1 MGGAKS
7 PPFFMKNK
15 VGYYFLIPTITLL
28 FFTSIYP
35 LIYSFIYSF
44 FNWNWG
50 EQKDYVGL
58 QNYIFLLTD
67 KEFWIV
73 IRNTFLFASLAC
85 FFEVSLGIILALYID
100 RIKIGSTIIRTILL
114 IPLMVSGIIVSMMS
128 KVIFNNLFG
137 VVPFYLKKIGLKSSF
152 FGSSDAA
159 MPTLIGVDVW
169 WQTAFVFIII
179 LAGLQSIPQEPIES
193 ARIEGATEWQI
204 TRYIRLPMIKS
215 LVLLVIIFRS
225 IDTLKIFDLV
235 WGITGG
241 GPGISTEVVQ
251 TYSYRLAFG
260 FLQMSKSMTVMIL
273 FSSVVI
279 SLTFI
284 YSLIEK
290 RNND

>member
-1 MGGAKS
+1 
-7 PPFFMKNK
+7 MKNNI
-15 VGYYFLIPTITLL
+15 GYYFLIPSIILL
-28 FFTSIYP
+28 AFTSIYP
-35 LIYSFIYSF
+35 LFYSLIHSF

-50 EQKDYVGL
+50 EQKDFVGL
-58 QNYIFLLTD
+58 QNYIFLLTNE
-67 KEFWIV
+67 EFWVV
-73 IRNTFLFASLAC
+73 IRNTFLFASFAC

-100 RIKIGSTIIRTILL
+100 RIKVGSTIIRTILL

-137 VVPFYLKKIGLKSSF
+137 VIPFYLKKIGLKSSF

-193 ARIEGATEWQI
+193 AKIEGATEWQI
-204 TRYIRLPMIKS
+204 TRYIRLPMIRS
-215 LVLLVIIFRS
+215 LVFLVIIFRS

-279 SLTFI
+279 CLTFI

>member
-1 MGGAKS
+1 
-7 PPFFMKNK
+7 MKNNI
-15 VGYYFLIPTITLL
+15 GYYFLIPSILL
-28 FFTSIYP
+28 LAFTSIYP
-35 LIYSFIYSF
+35 LFYSFINSF
-44 FNWNWG
+44 YNWNWG
-50 EQKDYVGL
+50 EQRDYVGL
-58 QNYIFLLTD
+58 ENYIFLLTNE
-67 KEFWIV
+67 EFWVV
-73 IRNTFLFASLAC
+73 IKNTFLFASFAC

-100 RIKIGSTIIRTILL
+100 RIKVGSTIIRTILL

-137 VVPFYLKKIGLKSSF
+137 VIPFYLKKIGLKSSF
-152 FGSSDAA
+152 FGSPDAA

-204 TRYIRLPMIKS
+204 TRFIRLPMIRS

>member
-15 VGYYFLIPTITLL
+15 IGYYFLIPTITLL

-114 IPLMVSGIIVSMMS
+114 IPLMASGIIVSMMS

-279 SLTFI
+279 SLTLI

>member
-1 MGGAKS
+1 
-7 PPFFMKNK
+7 MKNNI
-15 VGYYFLIPTITLL
+15 GYYFLIPSILL
-28 FFTSIYP
+28 LAFTSIYP
-35 LIYSFIYSF
+35 LFYSFINSF
-44 FNWNWG
+44 YNWNWG
-50 EQKDYVGL
+50 EQRDFVGL
-58 QNYIFLLTD
+58 ENYIFLLTNE
-67 KEFWIV
+67 EFWIV
-73 IRNTFLFASLAC
+73 IRNTFLFASFAC

-100 RIKIGSTIIRTILL
+100 RIKVGSTIIRTILL

-137 VVPFYLKKIGLKSSF
+137 VIPFYLKKVGLKSSF
-152 FGSSDAA
+152 FGSPDAA

-204 TRYIRLPMIKS
+204 TRFIRLPMIRS

>member
-1 MGGAKS
+1 
-7 PPFFMKNK
+7 MKNNI
-15 VGYYFLIPTITLL
+15 GYYFLIPSIILL
-28 FFTSIYP
+28 AFTSIYP
-35 LIYSFIYSF
+35 LFYSLIHSF
-44 FNWNWG
+44 YNWNWG

-58 QNYIFLLTD
+58 QNYIFLLTNE
-67 KEFWIV
+67 EFWIV
-73 IRNTFLFASLAC
+73 IRNTFLFASFAC
-85 FFEVSLGIILALYID
+85 FFEVTLGIILALYID
-100 RIKIGSTIIRTILL
+100 RIKVGSTIIRTILL

-137 VVPFYLKKIGLKSSF
+137 VIPFYLKKIGLKSSF
-152 FGSSDAA
+152 FGSPDAA

-204 TRYIRLPMIKS
+204 TRFIRLPMIRS

>member
-1 MGGAKS
+1 
-7 PPFFMKNK
+7 MKNNI
-15 VGYYFLIPTITLL
+15 GYYFLIPSILL
-28 FFTSIYP
+28 LAFTSIYP
-35 LIYSFIYSF
+35 LFYSFINSF
-44 FNWNWG
+44 YNWNWG
-50 EQKDYVGL
+50 EQRDYVGL
-58 QNYIFLLTD
+58 DNYIFLLTNE
-67 KEFWIV
+67 EFWVV
-73 IRNTFLFASLAC
+73 IKNTFLFASFAC
-85 FFEVSLGIILALYID
+85 FFEVTLGIILALYID
-100 RIKIGSTIIRTILL
+100 RIKVGSTIIRTILL

-137 VVPFYLKKIGLKSSF
+137 VIPFYLKKIGLKSSF
-152 FGSSDAA
+152 FGSPDAA

-204 TRYIRLPMIKS
+204 TRFIRLPMIRS
-215 LVLLVIIFRS
+215 LVFLVIIFRS

-290 RNND
+290 RGND

>member
-1 MGGAKS
+1 
-7 PPFFMKNK
+7 MKNNI
-15 VGYYFLIPTITLL
+15 GYYFLIPSILL
-28 FFTSIYP
+28 LAFTSIYP
-35 LIYSFIYSF
+35 LFYSFINSF
-44 FNWNWG
+44 YNWNWG
-50 EQKDYVGL
+50 EQRDYVGL
-58 QNYIFLLTD
+58 DNYIFLLTNE
-67 KEFWIV
+67 EFWVV
-73 IRNTFLFASLAC
+73 IRNTFLFASFAC
-85 FFEVSLGIILALYID
+85 FFEVTLGIILALYID
-100 RIKIGSTIIRTILL
+100 RIKVGSTIIRTILL

-137 VVPFYLKKIGLKSSF
+137 VIPFYLKKIGLKSSF
-152 FGSSDAA
+152 FGSPDAA

-204 TRYIRLPMIKS
+204 TRFIRLPMIRS

>member
-1 MGGAKS
+1 
-7 PPFFMKNK
+7 MKNK
-15 VGYYFLIPTITLL
+15 IGYYFLIPTITLL

-73 IRNTFLFASLAC
+73 IRNTFLFASFAC

>member
-1 MGGAKS
+1 
-7 PPFFMKNK
+7 MKNNI
-15 VGYYFLIPTITLL
+15 GYYFLIPSIILL
-28 FFTSIYP
+28 AFTSIYP
-35 LIYSFIYSF
+35 LFYSLIHSF
-44 FNWNWG
+44 YNWNWG
-50 EQKDYVGL
+50 EQRDFVGL
-58 QNYIFLLTD
+58 QNYIFLLTNE
-67 KEFWIV
+67 EFWIV
-73 IRNTFLFASLAC
+73 IKNTFLFASFAC

-137 VVPFYLKKIGLKSSF
+137 VIPFYLKKIGLKSSF

-193 ARIEGATEWQI
+193 AKIEGATEWQI
-204 TRYIRLPMIKS
+204 TRYIRLPMIRS
-215 LVLLVIIFRS
+215 LVFLVIIFRS

-279 SLTFI
+279 CLTFI

>member
-1 MGGAKS
+1 
-7 PPFFMKNK
+7 MKNNI
-15 VGYYFLIPTITLL
+15 GYYFLIPSILL
-28 FFTSIYP
+28 LAFTSIYP
-35 LIYSFIYSF
+35 LFYSLIHSF
-44 FNWNWG
+44 YNWNWG

-58 QNYIFLLTD
+58 QNYIFLLTNE
-67 KEFWIV
+67 EFWIV
-73 IRNTFLFASLAC
+73 IRNTFLFASFAC

-100 RIKIGSTIIRTILL
+100 RIKVGSTIIRTILL

-137 VVPFYLKKIGLKSSF
+137 VIPFYLKKIGLKSSF

-193 ARIEGATEWQI
+193 ANSEGATEWQI
-204 TRYIRLPMIKS
+204 TRYIRLPMIRS
-215 LVLLVIIFRS
+215 LVFLVIIFRS

-260 FLQMSKSMTVMIL
+260 FLQMSKSMTVMLL

-290 RNND
+290 KYND

>member
-1 MGGAKS
+1 
-7 PPFFMKNK
+7 MKNNI
-15 VGYYFLIPTITLL
+15 GYYFLIPSILL
-28 FFTSIYP
+28 LAFTSIYP
-35 LIYSFIYSF
+35 LFYSFINSF
-44 FNWNWG
+44 YNWNWG
-50 EQKDYVGL
+50 EQRDYVGL
-58 QNYIFLLTD
+58 DNYICLLTNE
-67 KEFWIV
+67 EFWVV
-73 IRNTFLFASLAC
+73 IKNTFLFASFAC
-85 FFEVSLGIILALYID
+85 FFEVTLGIILALYID
-100 RIKIGSTIIRTILL
+100 RIKVGSTIIRTILL

-137 VVPFYLKKIGLKSSF
+137 VIPFYLKKIGLKSSF
-152 FGSSDAA
+152 FGSPDAA

-204 TRYIRLPMIKS
+204 TRFIRLPMIRS

>member
-1 MGGAKS
+1 
-7 PPFFMKNK
+7 
-15 VGYYFLIPTITLL
+15 
-28 FFTSIYP
+28 
-35 LIYSFIYSF
+35 
-44 FNWNWG
+44 
-50 EQKDYVGL
+50 
-58 QNYIFLLTD
+58 
-67 KEFWIV
+67 
-73 IRNTFLFASLAC
+73 
-85 FFEVSLGIILALYID
+85 
-100 RIKIGSTIIRTILL
+100 
-114 IPLMVSGIIVSMMS
+114 
-128 KVIFNNLFG
+128 
-137 VVPFYLKKIGLKSSF
+137 
-152 FGSSDAA
+152 

-279 SLTFI
+279 SLTLI

>member
-1 MGGAKS
+1 
-7 PPFFMKNK
+7 MKNNI
-15 VGYYFLIPTITLL
+15 GYYFLIPSILL
-28 FFTSIYP
+28 LAFTSIYP
-35 LIYSFIYSF
+35 LFYSFINSF
-44 FNWNWG
+44 YNWNWG
-50 EQKDYVGL
+50 EQRDYVGL
-58 QNYIFLLTD
+58 DNYIFLLTNE
-67 KEFWIV
+67 EFWVV
-73 IRNTFLFASLAC
+73 IKNTFLFASFAC

-100 RIKIGSTIIRTILL
+100 RIKVGSTIIRTILL

-137 VVPFYLKKIGLKSSF
+137 VIPFYLKKIGLKSSF
-152 FGSSDAA
+152 FGSPDAA

-204 TRYIRLPMIKS
+204 TRFIRLPMIRS

>member
-1 MGGAKS
+1 
-7 PPFFMKNK
+7 MKNNI
-15 VGYYFLIPTITLL
+15 GYYFLIPSILL
-28 FFTSIYP
+28 LAFTSIYP
-35 LIYSFIYSF
+35 LFYSFINSF
-44 FNWNWG
+44 YNWNWG
-50 EQKDYVGL
+50 EQRDYVGL
-58 QNYIFLLTD
+58 ENYIFLLTNE
-67 KEFWIV
+67 EFWIV
-73 IRNTFLFASLAC
+73 IKNTFLFASFAC
-85 FFEVSLGIILALYID
+85 FFEVTLGIILALYID
-100 RIKIGSTIIRTILL
+100 RIKVGSTIIRTILL

-137 VVPFYLKKIGLKSSF
+137 VIPFYLKKIGLKSSF
-152 FGSSDAA
+152 FGSPDAA

-204 TRYIRLPMIKS
+204 TRFIRLPMIRS

>member
-1 MGGAKS
+1 
-7 PPFFMKNK
+7 MKNNI
-15 VGYYFLIPTITLL
+15 GYYFLIPSILL
-28 FFTSIYP
+28 LAFTSIYP
-35 LIYSFIYSF
+35 LFYSFINSF
-44 FNWNWG
+44 YNWNWG
-50 EQKDYVGL
+50 EQRDYVGL
-58 QNYIFLLTD
+58 ENYIFLLTNE
-67 KEFWIV
+67 EFWVV
-73 IRNTFLFASLAC
+73 IKNTFLFASFAC

-100 RIKIGSTIIRTILL
+100 RIKVGSTIIRTILL

-137 VVPFYLKKIGLKSSF
+137 VIPFYLKKIGLKSSF

-193 ARIEGATEWQI
+193 AKIEGATEWQI
-204 TRYIRLPMIKS
+204 TRYIRLPMIRS
-215 LVLLVIIFRS
+215 LVFLVIIFRS

-290 RNND
+290 KYND

>member
-1 MGGAKS
+1 
-7 PPFFMKNK
+7 MKNNI
-15 VGYYFLIPTITLL
+15 GYYFLNPSILL
-28 FFTSIYP
+28 LAFTSIYP
-35 LIYSFIYSF
+35 LFYSLIQSF
-44 FNWNWG
+44 YNWNWG
-50 EQKDYVGL
+50 EQRDFVGL
-58 QNYIFLLTD
+58 QNYIFLLTNE
-67 KEFWIV
+67 EFWVV
-73 IRNTFLFASLAC
+73 IKNTFLFASFAC

-100 RIKIGSTIIRTILL
+100 RIKVGSTIIRTILL

-137 VVPFYLKKIGLKSSF
+137 VIPFYLKKIGLKSSF

-204 TRYIRLPMIKS
+204 TRFIRLPMIRS
-215 LVLLVIIFRS
+215 LVFLVIIFRS
-225 IDTLKIFDLV
+225 IDTLKIFELV

>member
-1 MGGAKS
+1 
-7 PPFFMKNK
+7 MKNNI
-15 VGYYFLIPTITLL
+15 GYYFLIPSILL
-28 FFTSIYP
+28 LAFTSIYP
-35 LIYSFIYSF
+35 LFYSLINSF
-44 FNWNWG
+44 YNWNWG

-58 QNYIFLLTD
+58 QNYIFLLTNE
-67 KEFWIV
+67 EFWIV
-73 IRNTFLFASLAC
+73 IRNTFLFASFAC

-100 RIKIGSTIIRTILL
+100 RIKVGSTIIRTILL

-137 VVPFYLKKIGLKSSF
+137 VIPFYLKKIGLKSSF

-193 ARIEGATEWQI
+193 AKIEGATEWQI
-204 TRYIRLPMIKS
+204 TRYIRLPMIRS
-215 LVLLVIIFRS
+215 LVFLVIIFRS

-279 SLTFI
+279 CLTFI

>member
-1 MGGAKS
+1 
-7 PPFFMKNK
+7 MKNNI
-15 VGYYFLIPTITLL
+15 GYYFLIPSILL
-28 FFTSIYP
+28 LTFTSIYP
-35 LIYSFIYSF
+35 LFYSLIQSF
-44 FNWNWG
+44 YNWNWG
-50 EQKDYVGL
+50 EQRDFVGL
-58 QNYIFLLTD
+58 QNYIFLLTNE
-67 KEFWIV
+67 EFWVV
-73 IRNTFLFASLAC
+73 IKNTFLFASFAC
-85 FFEVSLGIILALYID
+85 FFEVTLGIILALYID
-100 RIKIGSTIIRTILL
+100 RIKVGSTIIRTILL

-137 VVPFYLKKIGLKSSF
+137 VIPFYLKKIGLKSSF
-152 FGSSDAA
+152 FGSPDAA

-204 TRYIRLPMIKS
+204 TRFIRLPMIRS

>member
-1 MGGAKS
+1 
-7 PPFFMKNK
+7 MKNK
-15 VGYYFLIPTITLL
+15 IGYYFLIPTITLL

-67 KEFWIV
+67 REFWIV
-73 IRNTFLFASLAC
+73 IRNTFLFASFAC
-85 FFEVSLGIILALYID
+85 FFEVLLGIILALYID

-114 IPLMVSGIIVSMMS
+114 VPLMVSGIIVSMMS

>member
-1 MGGAKS
+1 
-7 PPFFMKNK
+7 MKNNI
-15 VGYYFLIPTITLL
+15 GYYFLIPSILL
-28 FFTSIYP
+28 LAFTSIYP
-35 LIYSFIYSF
+35 LFYSVINSF
-44 FNWNWG
+44 YNWNWG
-50 EQKDYVGL
+50 EQRDYVGL
-58 QNYIFLLTD
+58 ENYIFLLTNE
-67 KEFWIV
+67 EFWVV
-73 IRNTFLFASLAC
+73 IKNTFLFASFAC
-85 FFEVSLGIILALYID
+85 FFEVTLGIILALYID
-100 RIKIGSTIIRTILL
+100 RIKVGSTIIRTILL

-137 VVPFYLKKIGLKSSF
+137 VIPFYLKKIGLKSSF
-152 FGSSDAA
+152 FGAPDAA

-204 TRYIRLPMIKS
+204 TRFIRLPMIRS

>member
-1 MGGAKS
+1 
-7 PPFFMKNK
+7 MKNNI
-15 VGYYFLIPTITLL
+15 GYYFLIPSILL
-28 FFTSIYP
+28 LAFTSIYP
-35 LIYSFIYSF
+35 LFYSFINSF
-44 FNWNWG
+44 YNWNWG
-50 EQKDYVGL
+50 EQRDFVGL
-58 QNYIFLLTD
+58 KNYIFLL
-67 KEFWIV
+67 KNEEFWIV
-73 IRNTFLFASLAC
+73 IRNTFLFASFAC

-100 RIKIGSTIIRTILL
+100 RIKVGSTIIRTILL

-137 VVPFYLKKIGLKSSF
+137 VIPFYLKKIGLKSSF

-193 ARIEGATEWQI
+193 AKIEGATEWQI
-204 TRYIRLPMIKS
+204 TRYIRLPMIRS
-215 LVLLVIIFRS
+215 LVFLVIIFRS

>member
-1 MGGAKS
+1 
-7 PPFFMKNK
+7 MKNNI
-15 VGYYFLIPTITLL
+15 GYYFLIPSILL
-28 FFTSIYP
+28 LAFTSIYP
-35 LIYSFIYSF
+35 LFYSLIHSF
-44 FNWNWG
+44 YNWNWG

-58 QNYIFLLTD
+58 QNYIFLLTNE
-67 KEFWIV
+67 EFWIV
-73 IRNTFLFASLAC
+73 IRNTFLFASFAC

-100 RIKIGSTIIRTILL
+100 RIKVGSTIIRTILL

-137 VVPFYLKKIGLKSSF
+137 VIPFYLKKIGLKSSF

-193 ARIEGATEWQI
+193 AKIEGATEWQI
-204 TRYIRLPMIKS
+204 TRYIRLPMIRS
-215 LVLLVIIFRS
+215 LVFLVIIFRS

-260 FLQMSKSMTVMIL
+260 FLQMSKSMTVMLL

>member
-1 MGGAKS
+1 
-7 PPFFMKNK
+7 MKNNI
-15 VGYYFLIPTITLL
+15 GYYFLIPSILL
-28 FFTSIYP
+28 LAFTSIYP
-35 LIYSFIYSF
+35 LFYSFINSF
-44 FNWNWG
+44 YNWNWG
-50 EQKDYVGL
+50 EQRDYVGL
-58 QNYIFLLTD
+58 ENYIFLLTNE
-67 KEFWIV
+67 EFWVV
-73 IRNTFLFASLAC
+73 IKNTFLFASFAC
-85 FFEVSLGIILALYID
+85 FFEVTLGIILALYID
-100 RIKIGSTIIRTILL
+100 RIKVGSTIIRTILL

-137 VVPFYLKKIGLKSSF
+137 VIPFYLKKIGLKSSF
-152 FGSSDAA
+152 FGSPDAA

-204 TRYIRLPMIKS
+204 TRFIRLPMIRS

-260 FLQMSKSMTVMIL
+260 FLQMSKSMTCLLYTSPSPRDATLSRMP
-273 FSSVVI
+273 SSA
-279 SLTFI
+279 
-284 YSLIEK
+284 
-290 RNND
+290 

>member
-1 MGGAKS
+1 
-7 PPFFMKNK
+7 
-15 VGYYFLIPTITLL
+15 
-28 FFTSIYP
+28 
-35 LIYSFIYSF
+35 
-44 FNWNWG
+44 
-50 EQKDYVGL
+50 
-58 QNYIFLLTD
+58 
-67 KEFWIV
+67 
-73 IRNTFLFASLAC
+73 
-85 FFEVSLGIILALYID
+85 
-100 RIKIGSTIIRTILL
+100 
-114 IPLMVSGIIVSMMS
+114 
-128 KVIFNNLFG
+128 
-137 VVPFYLKKIGLKSSF
+137 
-152 FGSSDAA
+152 

-260 FLQMSKSMTVMIL
+260 FLQMSKSIDRK
-273 FSSVVI
+273 SVV
-279 SLTFI
+279 
-284 YSLIEK
+284 
-290 RNND
+290 

>member
-1 MGGAKS
+1 
-7 PPFFMKNK
+7 MKNK
-15 VGYYFLIPTITLL
+15 IGYYFLIPTIILL
-28 FFTSIYP
+28 IFTSIYP
-35 LIYSFIYSF
+35 LLYSFIYSF
-44 FNWNWG
+44 YNWNWG
-50 EQKDYVGL
+50 EQKDYIGL

-137 VVPFYLKKIGLKSSF
+137 VIPFYLKKIGLKSSF

-279 SLTFI
+279 SLTLI
-284 YSLIEK
+284 YSFIEK

>member
-1 MGGAKS
+1 
-7 PPFFMKNK
+7 MKNNI
-15 VGYYFLIPTITLL
+15 GYYFLIPSILL
-28 FFTSIYP
+28 LAFTSIYP
-35 LIYSFIYSF
+35 LFYSFINSF
-44 FNWNWG
+44 YNWNWG
-50 EQKDYVGL
+50 EQRDYVGL
-58 QNYIFLLTD
+58 DNYIFLLTNE
-67 KEFWIV
+67 EFWVV
-73 IRNTFLFASLAC
+73 IKNTFLFASFAC
-85 FFEVSLGIILALYID
+85 FFEVTLGIILALYID
-100 RIKIGSTIIRTILL
+100 RIKVGSTIIRTILL

-137 VVPFYLKKIGLKSSF
+137 VIPFYLKKIGLKSSF
-152 FGSSDAA
+152 FGSPDAA

-204 TRYIRLPMIKS
+204 TRFIRLPMIRS

>member
-1 MGGAKS
+1 
-7 PPFFMKNK
+7 MKNNI
-15 VGYYFLIPTITLL
+15 GYYFLIPSILL
-28 FFTSIYP
+28 LTFTSIYP
-35 LIYSFIYSF
+35 LFYSLIQSF
-44 FNWNWG
+44 YNWNWG
-50 EQKDYVGL
+50 EQRDFVGL
-58 QNYIFLLTD
+58 QNYIFLLTNE
-67 KEFWIV
+67 EFWVV
-73 IRNTFLFASLAC
+73 IKNTFLFASFAC

-100 RIKIGSTIIRTILL
+100 RIKVGSTIIRTILL

-137 VVPFYLKKIGLKSSF
+137 VIPFYLKKIGLKSSF

-204 TRYIRLPMIKS
+204 TRFIRLPMIRS
-215 LVLLVIIFRS
+215 LVFLVIIFRS

>member
-1 MGGAKS
+1 
-7 PPFFMKNK
+7 MKNK
-15 VGYYFLIPTITLL
+15 IGYYFLIPTITLL

-50 EQKDYVGL
+50 EQKDYIGL

-114 IPLMVSGIIVSMMS
+114 VPLMVSGIIVSMMS

-273 FSSVVI
+273 FSSVVV

>member
-1 MGGAKS
+1 
-7 PPFFMKNK
+7 MKNNI
-15 VGYYFLIPTITLL
+15 GYYFLIPSIILL
-28 FFTSIYP
+28 AFTSIYP
-35 LIYSFIYSF
+35 LFYSLIHSF
-44 FNWNWG
+44 YNWNWG

-58 QNYIFLLTD
+58 QNYIFLLTNE
-67 KEFWIV
+67 EFWIV
-73 IRNTFLFASLAC
+73 IRNTFLFASFAC

-100 RIKIGSTIIRTILL
+100 RIKVGSTIIRTILL

-137 VVPFYLKKIGLKSSF
+137 VIPFYLKKIGLKSSF

-204 TRYIRLPMIKS
+204 TRFIRLPMIRS
-215 LVLLVIIFRS
+215 LVFLVIIFRS

-260 FLQMSKSMTVMIL
+260 FLQMSKSMTVMLL

>member
-1 MGGAKS
+1 
-7 PPFFMKNK
+7 MKNNI
-15 VGYYFLIPTITLL
+15 GYYFLIPSIILL
-28 FFTSIYP
+28 AFTSIYP
-35 LIYSFIYSF
+35 LFYSLIHSF
-44 FNWNWG
+44 YNWNWG

-58 QNYIFLLTD
+58 QNYIFLLTNE
-67 KEFWIV
+67 EFWIV
-73 IRNTFLFASLAC
+73 IRNTFLFASFAC

-100 RIKIGSTIIRTILL
+100 RIKVGSTIIRTILL

-137 VVPFYLKKIGLKSSF
+137 VIPFYLKKIGLKSSF
-152 FGSSDAA
+152 FGSPDAA

-204 TRYIRLPMIKS
+204 TRFIRLPMIRS

>member
-1 MGGAKS
+1 
-7 PPFFMKNK
+7 MKNNI
-15 VGYYFLIPTITLL
+15 GYYFLIPSILL
-28 FFTSIYP
+28 LAFTSIYP
-35 LIYSFIYSF
+35 LFYSFINSF
-44 FNWNWG
+44 YNWNWG
-50 EQKDYVGL
+50 EQRDYVGL
-58 QNYIFLLTD
+58 ENYIFLLTNE
-67 KEFWIV
+67 EFWVV
-73 IRNTFLFASLAC
+73 IKNTFLFASFAC
-85 FFEVSLGIILALYID
+85 FFEVTLGIILALYID
-100 RIKIGSTIIRTILL
+100 RIKVGSTIIRTILL

-137 VVPFYLKKIGLKSSF
+137 VILFYLKKIGLKSSF
-152 FGSSDAA
+152 FGSPDAA

-204 TRYIRLPMIKS
+204 TRFIRLPMIRS

>member
-1 MGGAKS
+1 
-7 PPFFMKNK
+7 MKNNI
-15 VGYYFLIPTITLL
+15 GYYFLIPSILL
-28 FFTSIYP
+28 LTFTSIYP
-35 LIYSFIYSF
+35 LFYSLIQSF
-44 FNWNWG
+44 YNWNWG
-50 EQKDYVGL
+50 EQRDFVGL
-58 QNYIFLLTD
+58 QNYIFLLTNE
-67 KEFWIV
+67 EFWVV
-73 IRNTFLFASLAC
+73 IKNTFLFASFAC

-100 RIKIGSTIIRTILL
+100 RIKVGSTIIRTILL

-137 VVPFYLKKIGLKSSF
+137 VIPFYLKKIGLKSSF
-152 FGSSDAA
+152 FGSPDAA

-204 TRYIRLPMIKS
+204 TRFIRLPMIRS

>member
-1 MGGAKS
+1 
-7 PPFFMKNK
+7 MKNK
-15 VGYYFLIPTITLL
+15 IGYYFLIPTITLL

-73 IRNTFLFASLAC
+73 IRNTFLFASFAC

-114 IPLMVSGIIVSMMS
+114 VPLMVSGIIVSMMS

>member
-1 MGGAKS
+1 
-7 PPFFMKNK
+7 MKNNI
-15 VGYYFLIPTITLL
+15 GYYFLIPSILL
-28 FFTSIYP
+28 LAFTSIYP
-35 LIYSFIYSF
+35 LFYSFINSF
-44 FNWNWG
+44 YNWNWG
-50 EQKDYVGL
+50 EQRDYVGL
-58 QNYIFLLTD
+58 ENYIFLLTNE
-67 KEFWIV
+67 EFWIV
-73 IRNTFLFASLAC
+73 IKNTFLFASFAC

-100 RIKIGSTIIRTILL
+100 RIKVGSTIIRTILL

-137 VVPFYLKKIGLKSSF
+137 VIPFYLKKIGLKSSF
-152 FGSSDAA
+152 FGSPDAA

-204 TRYIRLPMIKS
+204 TRFIRLPMIRS

>member
-1 MGGAKS
+1 
-7 PPFFMKNK
+7 MKNNI
-15 VGYYFLIPTITLL
+15 GYYFLIPSILL
-28 FFTSIYP
+28 LAFTSIYP
-35 LIYSFIYSF
+35 LFYSFINSF
-44 FNWNWG
+44 YNWNWG
-50 EQKDYVGL
+50 EQRDYVGL
-58 QNYIFLLTD
+58 ENYIFLLTNE
-67 KEFWIV
+67 EFWVV
-73 IRNTFLFASLAC
+73 IKNTFLFASFAC
-85 FFEVSLGIILALYID
+85 FFEVTLGIILALYID
-100 RIKIGSTIIRTILL
+100 RIKVGSTIIRTILL

-137 VVPFYLKKIGLKSSF
+137 VIPFYLKKIGLKSSF
-152 FGSSDAA
+152 FGSPDAA

-204 TRYIRLPMIKS
+204 TRFIRLPMIRS

-241 GPGISTEVVQ
+241 GPGISTEVAQ

>member
-1 MGGAKS
+1 
-7 PPFFMKNK
+7 MKNNI
-15 VGYYFLIPTITLL
+15 GYYFLIPSILL
-28 FFTSIYP
+28 LAFTSIYP
-35 LIYSFIYSF
+35 LFYSFINSF
-44 FNWNWG
+44 YNWNWG
-50 EQKDYVGL
+50 EQRDYVGL
-58 QNYIFLLTD
+58 ENYIFLLTNE
-67 KEFWIV
+67 EFWIV
-73 IRNTFLFASLAC
+73 IRNTFLFASFAC

-100 RIKIGSTIIRTILL
+100 RIKVGSTIIRTILL

-137 VVPFYLKKIGLKSSF
+137 VIPFYLKKIGLKSSF
-152 FGSSDAA
+152 FGSPDAA

-204 TRYIRLPMIKS
+204 TRFIRLPMIRS

>member
-1 MGGAKS
+1 
-7 PPFFMKNK
+7 MKNNI
-15 VGYYFLIPTITLL
+15 GYYFLIPSIILL
-28 FFTSIYP
+28 AFTSIYP
-35 LIYSFIYSF
+35 LFYSLIHSF
-44 FNWNWG
+44 YNWNWG
-50 EQKDYVGL
+50 EQKDFVGL
-58 QNYIFLLTD
+58 QNYIFLLTNE
-67 KEFWIV
+67 EFWIV
-73 IRNTFLFASLAC
+73 IRNTFLFASFAC
-85 FFEVSLGIILALYID
+85 FFEVTLGIILALYID
-100 RIKIGSTIIRTILL
+100 RIKVGSTIIRTILL

-137 VVPFYLKKIGLKSSF
+137 VIPFYLKKIGLKSSF

-193 ARIEGATEWQI
+193 AKIEGATEWQI
-204 TRYIRLPMIKS
+204 TRFIRLPMIRS
-215 LVLLVIIFRS
+215 LVFLVIIFRS